1 MWVFPMTYSQ
11 TSYTPKIEPDS
22 SLVIRLK
29 QENNSHLLKEEGK
42 HVSLQEYW
50 DHYYEHEDFAYEWN
64 NGILENKPMTDQVS
78 LKLYYWF
85 LDLLQE
91 YLHAHP
97 IAQLTGLELGVKMKT
112 SVRKPDIGV
121 VLDTNPILFQ
131 SGDHSYKG
139 VFDLCIESL
148 SIPNAAGIKRD
159 TVTKKRE
166 YEKSGI
172 SEYYILD
179 HRHQKTLFY
188 RLNPKTKK
196 YKRIPLEEGN
206 IIRSEVL
213 PGFCF
218 RVTDLKMMRD
228 LNSLADDP
236 VYSSYVLLKY
246 QKENPR
252 ADQEQ
257 QKKEKEKLRADQE
270 QKEKE
275 KSVKEKLIRFLRSQ
289 GFNPEDVL

>member
-1 MWVFPMTYSQ
+1 MWVLPMTYSQ
-11 TSYTPKIEPDS
+11 TSTTLKIEPDS
-22 SLVIRLK
+22 SLLIHLK
-29 QENNSHLLKEEGK
+29 QEDKSNLLKEEGK

-50 DHYYEHEDFAYEWN
+50 DHYYEHEDFGYEWN
-64 NGILENKPMTDQVS
+64 NGILENKPMTDCDS

-85 LDLLQE
+85 LDLLRE
-91 YLHAHP
+91 YLRAHP
-97 IAQLTGLELGVKMKT
+97 IAHMTGLELGVEMKT

-121 VLDTNPILFQ
+121 VLNTNSIPFH
-131 SGDHSYKG
+131 SGDCSYKG

-148 SIPNAAGIKRD
+148 SPANAAGIKRD

-166 YEKSGI
+166 YEKNGV

-188 RLNPKTKK
+188 QLNPKTKK

-218 RVTDLKMMRD
+218 RVSDLKMMRD
-228 LNSLADDP
+228 LHSLADDP

-246 QKENPR
+246 QK
-252 ADQEQ
+252 
-257 QKKEKEKLRADQE
+257 KKLRA
-270 QKEKE
+270 
-275 KSVKEKLIRFLRSQ
+275 
-289 GFNPEDVL
+289 